1 MRPEVKR
8 FAELMEAKLKEND
21 FKGGW
26 QNDTS
31 GELYSKLARQFEKI
45 GICTSTSNVK
55 IVREICVNIA
65 NYAMMMTDNVET
77 KTNLIC
83 EIQGVEHS
91 WFCKSCNSLNSS
103 LTIYC
108 IACGKCKHRVV

>member
-1 MRPEVKR
+1 MRPEMKR

-65 NYAMMMTDNVET
+65 NYAMMMTDNAERSD
-77 KTNLIC
+77 KGA
-83 EIQGVEHS
+83 E
-91 WFCKSCNSLNSS
+91 
-103 LTIYC
+103 
-108 IACGKCKHRVV
+108 